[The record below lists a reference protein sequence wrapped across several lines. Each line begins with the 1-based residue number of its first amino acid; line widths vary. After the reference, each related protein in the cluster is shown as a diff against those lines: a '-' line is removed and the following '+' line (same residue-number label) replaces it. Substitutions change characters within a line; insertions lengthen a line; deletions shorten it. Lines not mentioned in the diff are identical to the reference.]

1 MRLLAP
7 EAPGPGGTT
16 DNRRTW
22 GRDNEIADLLQ
33 PDDCRHAGPVR
44 LHIGRW
50 PRPGHRGAAAAG
62 AGDVR
67 TGGQRRGQCRDPGAR
82 SEEHTSELQS
92 LMRISYAVFC
102 LHKKNTKN
110 DTVTPK

>member
-44 LHIGRW
+44 LPIGRC
-50 PRPGHRGAAAAG
+50 PRPGPRGAAAAG
-62 AGDVR
+62 AGDGR
-67 TGGQRRGQCRDPGAR
+67 TGRDRTSAVYAQGVSVGLDPGGR
-82 SEEHTSELQS
+82 
-92 LMRISYAVFC
+92 RIIN
-102 LHKKNTKN
+102 KKNKCSN
-110 DTVTPK
+110 V